1 MYSTSL
7 CCVFYLRVKSWERVA
22 LAELHLQ
29 ITLFAINLHSIPY
42 TLTLSSF
49 FPLFGVAGS
58 RGYLK
63 PRFASFQYTTL
74 HYGTVLHC
82 TLLHC
87 TVQLHCTTALSGTL
101 LLCTF
106 LPLYNLPQSPQCPHT
121 TTAGTIQLQR
131 TSVRFCRTV
140 LYRCRTVTLASSLT
154 PTLGRWLISIPSHTR
169 LDQALPA
176 PRFLPTKPVTLHIVY
191 TSPRSS

>member
-1 MYSTSL
+1 MN
-7 CCVFYLRVKSWERVA
+7 RERVA
-22 LAELHLQ
+22 SASCICCRYSLYST
-29 ITLFAINLHSIPY
+29 ITYTLHSIPY
-42 TLTLSSF
+42 TLTLSLS
-49 FPLFGVAGS
+49 LFGVAGS
-58 RGYLK
+58 RWLPQTNRGFL
-63 PRFASFQYTTL
+63 PI

-82 TLLHC
+82 TALYTGAVLHCAANCTLLHC
-87 TVQLHCTTALSGTL
+87 N
-101 LLCTF
+101 CTF
-106 LPLYNLPQSPQCPHT
+106 LPLYLPHST
-121 TTAGTIQLQR
+121 AAGTIRYNALQR

>member
-1 MYSTSL
+1 MQ
-7 CCVFYLRVKSWERVA
+7 VA
-22 LAELHLQ
+22 FAAD
-29 ITLFAINLHSIPY
+29 TLLYDNLHSIPY
-42 TLTLSSF
+42 TLTLSLS
-49 FPLFGVAGS
+49 LFGVAGS

-63 PRFASFQYTTL
+63 PTAFL
-74 HYGTVLHC
+74 PIHCGTVLHC
-82 TLLHC
+82 TLQQC
-87 TVQLHCTTALSGTL
+87 GTVLQLCCN
-101 LLCTF
+101 CTF
-106 LPLYNLPQSPQCPHT
+106 LPLYLPLYLPHST
-121 TTAGTIQLQR
+121 AAGTIRYNALQR

-140 LYRCRTVTLASSLT
+140 LYRCRTVTLASCLT